1 MAGPNQ
7 AMRDYAEAAGET
19 TWLVAELI
27 SMETLMFIANS
38 PDPDAAL
45 RRVTYPFSVPEE
57 VPGTDEAYKRE
68 LADLNRKYGRGEP
81 ALEPSAE
88 DEK

>member
-1 MAGPNQ
+1 MPGPNQ
-7 AMRDYAEAAGET
+7 AMRDRAEAQGEA

-45 RRVTYPFSVPEE
+45 RRVTYPFSVPDE
-57 VPGTDEAYKRE
+57 VPGTPECYERE
-68 LADLNRKYGRGEP
+68 LADLNRRYGRTP
-81 ALEPSAE
+81 RARR
-88 DEK
+88 